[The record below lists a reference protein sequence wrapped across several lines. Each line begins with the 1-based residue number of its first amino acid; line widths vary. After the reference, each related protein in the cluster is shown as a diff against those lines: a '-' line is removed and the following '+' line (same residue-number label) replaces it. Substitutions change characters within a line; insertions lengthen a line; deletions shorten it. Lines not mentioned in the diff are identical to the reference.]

1 MNRYELILALEDI
14 EGGGDPEVSITYSS
28 SVGDP
33 RDEPQGLLRYE
44 MVGATYV
51 VSTENNGV
59 YNKVRSE
66 VDADSDGV
74 IDIKDEQILC
84 ALATAF
90 ARLNLEIPVIE
101 PIEDPIE
108 EPVIEES
115 IKEPGEGLAQG
126 QTDRRQQPR

>member
-1 MNRYELILALEDI
+1 MMNRYELILALEDI

-44 MVGATYV
+44 TFGATYV

-59 YNKVRSE
+59 YNKVANPI
-66 VDADSDGV
+66 DADSDGV
-74 IDIKDEQILC
+74 TNIQDQQILC

-90 ARLNLEIPVIE
+90 ARLNLEAPVTEPEEEREEAPIIE
-101 PIEDPIE
+101 PPERPADT
-108 EPVIEES
+108 S
-115 IKEPGEGLAQG
+115 
-126 QTDRRQQPR
+126 QQPK